1 MYGVLSMKQDVSYR
15 NNVGVWGLVD
25 TAGVI
30 KTVHPHPSLTTD
42 AGDSYYCKALQPIVS
57 N

>member
-1 MYGVLSMKQDVSYR
+1 MKWDVSYR
-15 NNVGVWGLVD
+15 YNVGVCGLVD
-25 TAGVI
+25 TARGI

>member
-1 MYGVLSMKQDVSYR
+1 MYGVLSMKWDVSYR
-15 NNVGVWGLVD
+15 HNVGEGGLVD
-25 TAGVI
+25 TARGI

-42 AGDSYYCKALQPIVS
+42 TGDSYYCKALQPMVS

>member
-25 TAGVI
+25 TAGMI